1 MAGLGGGV
9 IIKPVLDLI
18 GIDSIASI
26 SILSSATVFSMAA
39 VSTARQL
46 HAGFRPQ
53 KRMMLLAA
61 GAVLGGLAGSRLFTV
76 ISADISPQSLKGAQA
91 LFLAGLL
98 VIVLFKNRLPDF
110 DIKNTVVSTL
120 LGIMLGAIAAFLGIG
135 GGPINVAILCMFLAM
150 SIKDAAI
157 ISLFIILFSQGA
169 KLTLVAVDTGFGVYE
184 GLDKLLFMIPGGII
198 GGLIGAKLNRKLSE
212 LFIHRFFMVMVFG
225 IICLNLYNAVNAL
238 LH

>member
-1 MAGLGGGV
+1 
-9 IIKPVLDLI
+9 
-18 GIDSIASI
+18 
-26 SILSSATVFSMAA
+26 
-39 VSTARQL
+39 
-46 HAGFRPQ
+46 
-53 KRMMLLAA
+53 
-61 GAVLGGLAGSRLFTV
+61 
-76 ISADISPQSLKGAQA
+76 